1 MGVHR
6 DVLFEEKQLQLQS
19 GDVLILYTDGVTE
32 ADNGRGELF
41 GIERLCTLLHAHH
54 GESPQAI
61 IDAII
66 LNVAAFSGTIPME
79 DDVTMVVMKI
89 EQAGERSGLG

>member
-1 MGVHR
+1 VT
-6 DVLFEEKQLQLQS
+6 FEERQLQMQS

-41 GIERLCTLLHAHH
+41 GTERLCTILHARHR
-54 GESPQAI
+54 ESPQAI
-61 IDAII
+61 IDAIT

-79 DDVTMVVMKI
+79 DDVTIVVMKV
-89 EQAGERSGLG
+89 E